1 MYMVHTF
8 LEAPEPGLAGA
19 GSDCRKELK
28 DVNGKYNIRMIEKH
42 KQFTFTNTQG
52 SCALFH

>member
-19 GSDCRKELK
+19 GSDCGKELK
-28 DVNGKYNIRMIEKH
+28 GVNGKYNIQMIEAI
-42 KQFTFTNTQG
+42 TNKDFI
-52 SCALFH
+52 SA

>member
-19 GSDCRKELK
+19 GSDCGKELK
-28 DVNGKYNIRMIEKH
+28 GINGKYNIQMIEKH
-42 KQFTFTNTQG
+42 KQFTFTSTQG